1 MPTFECG
8 VLVEHAVSFAGEC
21 GWRVDFLANFSL
33 MAKRKK
39 KGCKKEKKSPFLTA
53 NISAADSC

>member
-1 MPTFECG
+1 MPTFECD

-33 MAKRKK
+33 MAKRKENV
-39 KGCKKEKKSPFLTA
+39 CKKEKKTSF
-53 NISAADSC
+53 SDC